1 MKKSMLLILLVFV
14 FASSSVLAG
23 YPQGV
28 TQKASAA
35 KLQQA
40 SKTPLQLVFS
50 SKTNI
55 PRFATF
61 RVKTQ
66 SPQSPET
73 SAIEFFEKYKELFK
87 ISKASEE
94 LSLKNIHVDN
104 LGMTHV
110 KMRQMVQGI
119 PVFGSEMIVH
129 INKNNEIY
137 AVNGEFMPQLEIADV
152 TARLAPGT
160 AIETAKSNIGD
171 AVYRLETDYE
181 KALPEG
187 MSWRPEAELTIVQH
201 EKAYRVAYKTMIA
214 TEEPI
219 TANWIYFVDAK
230 TGEILNKYNDIKTS
244 DAVGTGN
251 SLYRG
256 SVSINTNSQGA
267 NFEMKDNPRNLWTY
281 DNNGRGDRQLPGSMF
296 TDSDNVWGDGT
307 ANDPASAG
315 VDAHWGAAVTYDYYQ
330 SNHGR
335 NSVDGNGLRI
345 NSSVHYKR
353 NLVNAYWNGAQM
365 LYGDGDGS
373 TATALVDLDV
383 VAHELTHGV
392 TQYTADLIYQ
402 NQSGA
407 LNESVSDIFA
417 MLIDTDD
424 FTIGEDS
431 WLASPGYLRS
441 MSNPGSAG
449 QPNHMDDYYNTSGDN
464 GGVHT
469 NSGIPNFAAYLMSQG
484 GSGKYGDSVTGIG
497 RTKTGAIWYAALA
510 NYMTASTDFDGARTA
525 TVAAA
530 EDIYGANS
538 SEVQTVNDAWDA
550 VGVAGSGPPPPDWTG
565 TFVSHSYSTPHPYKQ
580 RKTYT
585 HTITHPGATGMKVS
599 FTNFATEQGWDFVSI
614 KDGNGATV
622 ASYSGS
628 LGDFVSA
635 AVVGETITVEL
646 VADVR
651 INDYGFDI
659 DGYYYNSG
667 GGAFGLA
674 SSVPEEFG
682 LEQNYPNPFNP
693 STTIS
698 YKLAEASNVTLN
710 IYDLRGRLVKTLVNG
725 EQAAAQ
731 HTIVW
736 DATNESGLRVSSGI
750 YFYELHA
757 GTFAQRRQM
766 VLLK

>member
-73 SAIEFFEKYKELFK
+73 SAIEFFEEYKELFK

-171 AVYRLETDYE
+171 AVYRWETDYE

-251 SLYRG
+251 YRLAAAEPPGSDVLLLIGRRHQQDCNSWMHNSVRLTKGRARHQLYMHPDDLTALGISDGGRVTVTSRVGSVTTDVLATDDVMPGVVSLPHGYGHQARG
-256 SVSINTNSQGA
+256 TRLSRAATVEGVSIN
-267 NFEMKDNPRNLWTY
+267 DL
-281 DNNGRGDRQLPGSMF
+281 
-296 TDSDNVWGDGT
+296 TDAERLDVSGN
-307 ANDPASAG
+307 
-315 VDAHWGAAVTYDYYQ
+315 AA
-330 SNHGR
+330 
-335 NSVDGNGLRI
+335 L
-345 NSSVHYKR
+345 
-353 NLVNAYWNGAQM
+353 
-365 LYGDGDGS
+365 
-373 TATALVDLDV
+373 TATPV
-383 VAHELTHGV
+383 
-392 TQYTADLIYQ
+392 
-402 NQSGA
+402 
-407 LNESVSDIFA
+407 
-417 MLIDTDD
+417 
-424 FTIGEDS
+424 
-431 WLASPGYLRS
+431 R
-441 MSNPGSAG
+441 
-449 QPNHMDDYYNTSGDN
+449 
-464 GGVHT
+464 
-469 NSGIPNFAAYLMSQG
+469 
-484 GSGKYGDSVTGIG
+484 
-497 RTKTGAIWYAALA
+497 
-510 NYMTASTDFDGARTA
+510 
-525 TVAAA
+525 
-530 EDIYGANS
+530 
-538 SEVQTVNDAWDA
+538 
-550 VGVAGSGPPPPDWTG
+550 
-565 TFVSHSYSTPHPYKQ
+565 
-580 RKTYT
+580 
-585 HTITHPGATGMKVS
+585 
-599 FTNFATEQGWDFVSI
+599 
-614 KDGNGATV
+614 
-622 ASYSGS
+622 
-628 LGDFVSA
+628 VSA
-635 AVVGETITVEL
+635 AG
-646 VADVR
+646 
-651 INDYGFDI
+651 
-659 DGYYYNSG
+659 
-667 GGAFGLA
+667 
-674 SSVPEEFG
+674 
-682 LEQNYPNPFNP
+682 
-693 STTIS
+693 
-698 YKLAEASNVTLN
+698 
-710 IYDLRGRLVKTLVNG
+710 
-725 EQAAAQ
+725 
-731 HTIVW
+731 
-736 DATNESGLRVSSGI
+736 
-750 YFYELHA
+750 
-757 GTFAQRRQM
+757 
-766 VLLK
+766 